1 MAAPFLW
8 SHEERGIT
16 FSTQALPPD
25 PRENETSS
33 TTVPSQDLL
42 CSDSSPLL
50 TAPFGWH
57 VSPRFMLLVGAVPPI
72 LLCFSLPPK
81 QAQSSWEAGPLPAH
95 CSAIAPL
102 AKSHL
107 MHQVSK
113 WLERYIGF
121 LRGTSLA
128 KAETGSNL
136 IICSSHTVR
145 DTLTYSKT
153 PWVVQRMNKHDSLP
167 LWHPGHEE

>member
-1 MAAPFLW
+1 MF
-8 SHEERGIT
+8 

-25 PRENETSS
+25 PREAETSS
-33 TTVPSQDLL
+33 ITVPSQDPL
-42 CSDSSPLL
+42 CNNSSPPP
-50 TAPFGWH
+50 TAPFQWQ
-57 VSPRFMLLVGAVPPI
+57 VSPRFILSVGAAPRI
-72 LLCFSLPPK
+72 LLCSSLPTN
-81 QAQSSWEAGPLPAH
+81 QAQGFLVAGPLQAR
-95 CSAIAPL
+95 CSAITLL

-107 MHQVSK
+107 MQQVRK
-113 WLERYIGF
+113 QLERYIGF

-128 KAETGSNL
+128 KTEIGSNL
-136 IICSSHTVR
+136 IICSSRTVR